1 MLRNRFEWE
10 QKQVEISIV
19 KLFIFLP
26 FRNITGTFYFVPLLE
41 GSREDQLIQK
51 IKTITIFYVF
61 WETTENCLKEDFPSY
76 LAFMGA
82 KYGILYKEALNSGIA
97 IPYSYGKLELFL
109 MNDQNLILCTH
120 K

>member
-1 MLRNRFEWE
+1 
-10 QKQVEISIV
+10 
-19 KLFIFLP
+19 
-26 FRNITGTFYFVPLLE
+26 
-41 GSREDQLIQK
+41 
-51 IKTITIFYVF
+51 
-61 WETTENCLKEDFPSY
+61 
-76 LAFMGA
+76 MGA

>member
-61 WETTENCLKEDFPSY
+61 WETTENCLKDFPSY